1 MRISDWSSDVCSS
14 DLILPAASDVTE
26 TGWETKWMAM
36 NAALDTYDCAPSEI
50 SQDVE
55 DVLGE
60 AYLKAQQVFMDSP
73 AYDPR
78 ALAAK
83 ILHMWRGPDQRM
95 DRPEDRLLASFLA
108 DAQRVLQSDHCE
120 GRLDRK
126 SMGSG

>member
-1 MRISDWSSDVCSS
+1 
-14 DLILPAASDVTE
+14 
-26 TGWETKWMAM
+26 MAM
-36 NAALDTYDCAPSEI
+36 KASLDTYDCAPSEI

-60 AYLKAQQVFMDSP
+60 AYLKAQQVFMASP

-95 DRPEDRLLASFLA
+95 DRPEDRHLDSILSDAPRLLHAGN
-108 DAQRVLQSDHCE
+108 VE
-120 GRLDRK
+120 GGWLRIPNAPPGTTLLLTKQIGRAHD
-126 SMGSG
+126 

>member
-1 MRISDWSSDVCSS
+1 
-14 DLILPAASDVTE
+14 
-26 TGWETKWMAM
+26 MAM
-36 NAALDTYDCAPSEI
+36 KAALDTYDCAPSEI

-83 ILHMWRGPDQRM
+83 ILHMWRGPDQRL
-95 DRPEDRLLASFLA
+95 DRPADRHLDRIHAHAHRLL
-108 DAQRVLQSDHCE
+108 HE
-120 GRLDRK
+120 GHGAGGLTRSAKTTPREYL
-126 SMGSG
+126 

>member
-1 MRISDWSSDVCSS
+1 MRISDWSSYVCSS
-14 DLILPAASDVTE
+14 DLAGGGKAGIGGQVDKHILPAASDVTE

-36 NAALDTYDCAPSEI
+36 KAALDTYDCAPSEI

-78 ALAAK
+78 SEE
-83 ILHMWRGPDQRM
+83 HTS
-95 DRPEDRLLASFLA
+95 E
-108 DAQRVLQSDHCE
+108 LQSLMRNSYAVFCLKKKMKL
-120 GRLDRK
+120 R
-126 SMGSG
+126 S